1 MIPNKLL
8 PIWFVVFFS
17 MLAVIL
23 LPSFSNLGDLISY
36 AVKEDYKGI
45 SLMAFLKAELIITV
59 TVWGVLLSY
68 KGRRERIDGDAHV
81 KRHLVLIVFIL
92 GQVFMGFF
100 AGGILV
106 HQDASWY
113 QVVHESSEVMPSQA
127 VILLIC
133 YPLYLFF
140 GGGAY
145 IYARTRLFKFTRNK
159 AIPFL
164 VLTFAPFSFLP
175 YYEASMLMINRDIA
189 DLVYVLAY
197 WLLSLSWVA
206 IGVMYILFKSSQEIL
221 KGLSDP
227 YEEM

>member
-1 MIPNKLL
+1 MVPNKLL
-8 PIWFVVFFS
+8 PLAFVVFFS
-17 MLAVIL
+17 LLAIIL
-23 LPSFSNLGDLISY
+23 LPSFSNLGDILGY
-36 AVKEDYKGI
+36 AVKEEYKGI
-45 SLMAFLKAELIITV
+45 ALMTFLKAELIIIV
-59 TVWGVLLSY
+59 TVWGILLTF
-68 KGRRERIDGDAHV
+68 KEPQEIVDGDAHV
-81 KRHLVLIVFIL
+81 KRHLVLIVFIV

-113 QVVHESSEVMPSQA
+113 QVLHDSAEVMPSQA

-145 IYARTRLFKFTRNK
+145 LYARTRLFRFTRNK

-175 YYEASMLMINRDIA
+175 YYDASMLMVNRDVA
-189 DLVYVLAY
+189 DLAYVLVY
-197 WLLSLSWVA
+197 WLLSVSWVA
-206 IGVMYILFKSSQEIL
+206 IGVGYILFKSSQEIL

-227 YEEM
+227 FEEM